1 MRWKALSDELVSK
14 YLEESMAR
22 EVIHNV
28 LVLSGGGI
36 RAAAFEIG
44 VLQALETL
52 YPDVSLSS
60 VFDLIIGTSAGSFV
74 GALVAQGFTARELA
88 EEFLN
93 PQSPFFLHSSDI
105 YRVNWLALIK
115 GLFGTVTTAVRGL
128 VKKITRSHE
137 TGWIDVFYQAFH
149 RLPMGFLN
157 IEPLEQYLCRLFE
170 DHGFCNDFHNLATRL
185 WIPVTDLDT
194 GERLI
199 LGQQNGA
206 LTAEAT
212 VCRAVTASSAIPHL
226 FGPIVIANRLCVDGV
241 VAGGLN
247 MDLALIPKPKH
258 VMIIHAMSPMLHAG
272 SVYCKPTRPGEP
284 YSCTGMGPILEQSNR
299 ISQYNELHRYLD
311 AIMNRQEAPHFVVI
325 EPRQKV
331 TDMSYS
337 MHYAQRL
344 EMVKEGYQT
353 VMERAG
359 DGLIE
364 RMMVA

>member
-1 MRWKALSDELVSK
+1 MHSNDLEAFMTREL
-14 YLEESMAR
+14 
-22 EVIHNV
+22 IDNV

-44 VLQALETL
+44 ALQALETL

-74 GALVAQGFTARELA
+74 GALVAQGFSARELA
-88 EEFLN
+88 EEFLQ
-93 PQSPFFLHSSDI
+93 PQSSFFLHSSDI
-105 YRVNWLALIK
+105 YRVNWMALFK
-115 GLFGTVTTAVRGL
+115 GLIGTMTTAVRGL
-128 VKKITRSHE
+128 VNKIIRSHE

-157 IEPLEQYLCRLFE
+157 IEPLEHYLCRLYE
-170 DHGFCNDFHNLATRL
+170 EHGFCNDFHNLATRL

-199 LGQQNGA
+199 LGRKNGA
-206 LTAEAT
+206 LTAETT

-226 FGPIVIANRLCVDGV
+226 FGPIIIANRLCVDGV

-247 MDLALIPKPKH
+247 VDLALIPKPKN

-272 SVYCKPTRPGEP
+272 SVYCKPTQPGEP

-299 ISQYNELHRYLD
+299 ISQYNELHRYLEAIKAGED
-311 AIMNRQEAPHFVVI
+311 APRFVVI

-337 MHYAQRL
+337 MHYAQRR

-353 VMERAG
+353 VMEKAG
-359 DGLIE
+359 DAAIE
-364 RMMVA
+364 RIMAA